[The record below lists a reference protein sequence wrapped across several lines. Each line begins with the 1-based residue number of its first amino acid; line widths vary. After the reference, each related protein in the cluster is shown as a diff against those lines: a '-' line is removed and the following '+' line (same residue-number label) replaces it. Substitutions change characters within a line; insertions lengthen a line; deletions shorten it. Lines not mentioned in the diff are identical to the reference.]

1 MLEKLEPFFDN
12 ISAEDMILFLLKQ
25 KDKLLLS
32 YSETIDVF
40 CWAGSG
46 QQAQQLTNPS
56 GWRSKPIVA

>member
-56 GWRSKPIVA
+56 G